1 MKLNIVTI
9 PILIIFLA
17 GIITFSPYLY
27 TSESKTILGEIKVDL
42 TGDGISEKIK
52 KIKIKDKKNIKIIL
66 AVYRK
71 NKLVKEL
78 ILPNAFDANLVFK
91 NTRGNLL
98 AADIDNDG
106 LKDILTVSRDI
117 NSKSILSV
125 LTYKKG
131 EFTLDI

>member
-1 MKLNIVTI
+1 LKLNIVTI

-106 LKDILTVSRDI
+106 LKDILTVSKDI
-117 NSKSILSV
+117 NAKSILSV
-125 LTYKKG
+125 LTYKNG
-131 EFTLDI
+131 DFTLDL